1 VAYAA
6 VDAVSGARFIAAH
19 MIQSMTG
26 FGQAEGTVGA
36 LRVIVDVRTVNHR
49 FFSPSIKLPGSF
61 ARWETEVREAMRA
74 KVSRG
79 HVTLTARA
87 ERTVDAPV
95 AIDESRFA
103 AVVDQLRALTDRHQ
117 LAGGVDLASV
127 LRMPDVL
134 GAPREEDT
142 TGTLEELVGIVDR
155 ALDAL
160 AKARSDE
167 GTRLVTVL
175 HQRLDLVD
183 GALGRIAER
192 APERLL
198 AHRDRLRTAVR
209 ELTDGLAVDEQ
220 RLAQEIAILAD
231 RMDVAEE
238 LDRFRS
244 HVTAFRSALAETG
257 GEPIGKRLGFLLQEM
272 LREANTTGSKAADAA
287 ILHDVVGLKEELERI
302 REQVE
307 NLE

>member
-1 VAYAA
+1 
-6 VDAVSGARFIAAH
+6 
-19 MIQSMTG
+19 MTG
-26 FGQAEGTVGA
+26 YGQAEGTVGA
-36 LRVIVDVRTVNHR
+36 LRVLVDVRTVNHR
-49 FFSPSIKLPGSF
+49 FFSPSIKLPSAF
-61 ARWETEVREAMRA
+61 ARWETEVREAMRL

-79 HVTLTARA
+79 HVTLAARS
-87 ERTVDAPV
+87 ERLTESGV
-95 AIDESRFA
+95 AIDEARFA
-103 AVVDQLRALTDRHQ
+103 AVASQLQTLVMEHG

-134 GAPREEDT
+134 SSPREDDA
-142 TGTLEELVGIVDR
+142 TGTVAELVGIVDV

-160 AKARSDE
+160 QRSRAEE
-167 GTRLVTVL
+167 GERLAMVL
-175 HQRLDLVD
+175 RQRLEVIE
-183 GALGRIAER
+183 GALARIQAR
-192 APERLL
+192 APERIV
-198 AHRDRLRTAVR
+198 AYRDRLRESVR
-209 ELTDGLAVDEQ
+209 ELAAGVAVDDA

-244 HVTAFRSALAETG
+244 HIVAFRATLDDAT
-257 GEPIGKRLGFLLQEM
+257 GEPVGKRLGFLLQEM

-287 ILHDVVGLKEELERI
+287 ILHEVVAVKEELERI